1 MVFRGIVLRTGMREL
16 ARLGVIE
23 VVREI
28 VGGEVMTVETRSIET
43 EVGTET
49 GKGGETSIAMMIA
62 MILALRERVT
72 SGMEKGVVTIGMTGG
87 EKSDIES
94 DICSMLIRRF
104 QEPWIFT
111 KPNIGFPQAMR
122 GADPYLETREIG
134 AKVC

>member
-1 MVFRGIVLRTGMREL
+1 MIFREIVLRTGMRET
-16 ARLGVIE
+16 ARLGAIE

-28 VGGEVMTVETRSIET
+28 VGGEVMMVETRSIET

-62 MILALRERVT
+62 MIPALRERVT
-72 SGMEKGVVTIGMTGG
+72 SGMEKGVVTTGMTGG

-94 DICSMLIRRF
+94 DVCSMLICRF
-104 QEPWIFT
+104 RIFT

-122 GADPYLETREIG
+122 EADSYQ
-134 AKVC
+134 